1 MVGERDLLKSRWLD
15 SFLSEQEPFIQ
26 TSVNTTEVE
35 MNSTEDL
42 IFQSLSVCAG
52 TLNQISVNIESP
64 HKIADKKNYKF

>member
-1 MVGERDLLKSRWLD
+1 
-15 SFLSEQEPFIQ
+15 
-26 TSVNTTEVE
+26 

-64 HKIADKKNYKF
+64 HKIADKKNYKFYLITKTESVVFQQRKIHQTVFQHITVKQYINKN